1 MSKNPMIMD
10 GLPFSAV
17 GVKTAVV
24 SGSAVFLR
32 LEWNR
37 DFFFFLWVLIF
48 LLLFYR
54 LQL

>member
-1 MSKNPMIMD
+1 MD

-32 LEWNR
+32 IEWNR
-37 DFFFFLWVLIF
+37 DFFLWVLIF